1 MTTEYNFPD
10 EIFVSDKNDGGFNYW
25 AHVEL
30 SDYKNKYH
38 HDRVVKALQERLLSG
53 IDSVRE
59 SYKYAQEMSRGYL
72 KRVEKDRDSWVELC
86 GIQGKKLSEKDAEIA
101 ELKKRI
107 NDAVLQIAILPGVAE
122 LIRKEGI
129 KIETI

>member
-1 MTTEYNFPD
+1 MTTEHNFPD
-10 EIFVSDKNDGGFNYW
+10 EIFLQREDDDSELDGTSWCADKVN
-25 AHVEL
+25 EL
-30 SDYKNKYH
+30 DEKYH
-38 HDRVVKALQERLLSG
+38 HDRVVKALQEKSDDFHSKLLWAEKRENKVFDRCEALEG
-53 IDSVRE
+53 RVKELIDSC
-59 SYKYAQEMSRGYL
+59 L
-72 KRVEKDRDSWVELC
+72 
-86 GIQGKKLSEKDAEIA
+86 EKDAEIA